1 MRAVKW
7 IGCTNPV
14 CGQMMEASGHLRA
27 LFPDPEHDN
36 SPLRHSNRISVV
48 ENTQVLV
55 RPQITSMN
63 RTVEAYIFELQSEWF
78 GFIVD
83 DVVEKG
89 YGPWPHHLTASP
101 RFVAARGGSPEFP
114 TCPDQPQSL
123 PHSSE
128 CFW

>member
-1 MRAVKW
+1 
-7 IGCTNPV
+7 
-14 CGQMMEASGHLRA
+14 
-27 LFPDPEHDN
+27 
-36 SPLRHSNRISVV
+36 V

-89 YGPWPHHLTASP
+89 YGL
-101 RFVAARGGSPEFP
+101 GP
-114 TCPDQPQSL
+114 TT
-123 PHSSE
+123 
-128 CFW
+128 